1 MTTDDCRNIAI
12 TLIDPDPGTP
22 AASYNGD
29 SMPVN
34 RFSIILIDFW
44 LALPVLVFGVA
55 WLEHYQHG
63 LRTLL
68 LPTLSA
74 VLLLLAVVRNAK
86 VLLLGSD
93 YSHGLYVTI
102 ELNILL
108 AVFAAVYFG
117 VRKRWIAALAAV
129 ILALD
134 WLYMGAVNSVV

>member
-1 MTTDDCRNIAI
+1 
-12 TLIDPDPGTP
+12 
-22 AASYNGD
+22 
-29 SMPVN
+29 MPVN
-34 RFSIILIDFW
+34 RFSIILICFW
-44 LALPVLVFGVA
+44 LALPVLLFVA
-55 WLEHYQHG
+55 AWRKHYQHG

-74 VLLLLAVVRNAK
+74 LLLLLAVVRNAK

-93 YSHGLYVTI
+93 YSQRMYITI

-108 AVFAAVYFG
+108 AVVAAVYFC
-117 VRKRWIAALAAV
+117 VRNRWIAAIAAV

>member
-1 MTTDDCRNIAI
+1 
-12 TLIDPDPGTP
+12 
-22 AASYNGD
+22 
-29 SMPVN
+29 MPVN
-34 RFSIILIDFW
+34 RFSIILIYFW
-44 LALPVLVFGVA
+44 ITLPVLLFGVA
-55 WLEHYQHG
+55 WRKHYQHG

-74 VLLLLAVVRNAK
+74 LLLLLAVVRNAK

-93 YSHGLYVTI
+93 HSHRLYVTI

-108 AVFAAVYFG
+108 AVVAAVYFG